1 MNTSNQRIIRELAK
15 LVAEIAALPV
25 QQQRRELWTK
35 HNSLQRVR
43 PMVLVFPEGAWSELL
58 PADVLQCDDPDAQG
72 IEWELRRRIYAHT
85 HFMSDNLV
93 EATWPVHK
101 HVSHTDWGL
110 TPRHHD
116 SPAAR
121 GAWGF
126 EPVINDH
133 ADLAKL
139 KFPEVSYLEEPTMQN
154 LTAMK
159 ELFGDILD
167 VRLRGITHISFHAMG
182 QYSALRGLE
191 QVMLDM
197 YEQPEMLHEAMAFYE
212 AGYRH
217 MLEQYV
223 MQNLLDLN
231 NDDTYHNSGGNGF
244 TNELPAP
251 GFDPARVR
259 LCDMW
264 GSSEA
269 QEMAQVSP
277 QQHDEFILQYEK
289 RLLEPF
295 GLTGYGCCEDL
306 SRKLD
311 LVFTIPHIRRISISP
326 WADVDV
332 SAEKLA
338 GNYIFSWKPNP
349 AHLVGDF
356 QSDFVRNYIKHT
368 VDVAGDGVLE
378 IILKDT
384 HTCQNHPERFDE
396 WTEIAWELVQG

>member
-1 MNTSNQRIIRELAK
+1 MNSTNQRIIRELAK
-15 LVAEIAALPV
+15 QVAEIAALSV
-25 QQQRRELWTK
+25 QQERRELWTK

-58 PADVLQCDDPDAQG
+58 PADVLQCDEPDARS
-72 IEWELRRRIYAHT
+72 IEWELQRRIYAHT
-85 HFMSDNLV
+85 HFKSDNLV

-101 HVSHTDWGL
+101 AISYTDWGI
-110 TPRHHD
+110 TAKHHA
-116 SPAAR
+116 STAAR
-121 GAWGF
+121 GAWAF
-126 EPVINDH
+126 EPVITDRS
-133 ADLAKL
+133 DLAKL
-139 KFPEVSYLEEPTMQN
+139 KFPEVSYLEEPTLQN
-154 LTAMK
+154 LNAMK

-167 VRLRGITHISFHAMG
+167 VRLRAITHISFHLMALYTG
-182 QYSALRGLE
+182 LRGLE
-191 QVMLDM
+191 QVMVDM
-197 YEQPEMLHEAMAFYE
+197 YEEPEMLHEAMSIFE
-212 AGYRH
+212 AGHRH
-217 MLEQYV
+217 ILDQYV
-223 MQNLLDLN
+223 DQNLLDVN

-244 TNELPAP
+244 TTELPAP
-251 GFDPARVR
+251 SFNPARVR

-264 GSSEA
+264 GSAEA

-277 QQHDEFILQYEK
+277 QQHDEFILQYER

-332 SAEKLA
+332 CAEKLG

-356 QSDFVRNYIKHT
+356 QSDFVRNYLKHT
-368 VDVAGDGVLE
+368 VDVAGDGALE

-396 WTEIAWELVQG
+396 WTKIAWELVQG